1 LLKFNLSQGELKAL
15 LHCWKSIK
23 NIGRGEEAKKD
34 LPAGLKNRRKI
45 F

>member
-1 LLKFNLSQGELKAL
+1 LLKFNLSQGELKAP
-15 LHCWKSIK
+15 LHYWKSIK

-34 LPAGLKNRRKI
+34 LSAELKSRRKI